1 MQQTLQAENKT
12 RSPAWAGLTGA
23 VIISF
28 SAIFFELSGTDPVTA
43 TGFRMVYA
51 LPVLALLWWRVREAD
66 TRPATDRLIG
76 LASGAFL
83 AVDVVVW
90 QSSMA
95 YIGTGLA
102 TLIANS
108 QVVIVPLAAWL
119 LLRER
124 PDGRVVIALPIVI
137 GGLALI
143 TGLGTRST
151 FGTRPVLGVFMAF
164 GAAFLYSAFLMLW
177 RRSNIRLAPTPGPL
191 LDAVAG
197 GAVATVAYAL
207 ATGSGDLT
215 PSWPAHGWILAL
227 ALGPQVVGWLF
238 IGHAMPRLPSAHTS
252 FIILLQPT
260 LTLLWG
266 RIIFGEA
273 PSALQYA
280 GVAVVLGGI
289 VLATSGAV
297 RVRPQG

>member
-1 MQQTLQAENKT
+1 MQPTLQAETPT

-28 SAIFFELSGTDPVTA
+28 SAIFFELSGADPVTA

-51 LPVLALLWWRVREAD
+51 LPVLATLWWRVRNQD
-66 TRPATDRLIG
+66 TRPAADRVIG
-76 LASGAFL
+76 LASGVFL
-83 AVDVVVW
+83 AIDVVVW
-90 QSSMA
+90 QSSMQ

-119 LLRER
+119 LLKER
-124 PDGRVVIALPIVI
+124 PAGRVVVALPIVI
-137 GGLALI
+137 LGLALI

-151 FGTRPVLGVFMAF
+151 FGSRPVLGVLMAF
-164 GAAFLYSAFLMLW
+164 GAAFLYSGFLMLW
-177 RRSNIRLAPTPGPL
+177 RRSNLRLAPTPGPL
-191 LDAVAG
+191 LDAVT
-197 GAVATVAYAL
+197 GAAITTVAFAL
-207 ATGSGDLT
+207 LTSSGDLT
-215 PSWPAHGWILAL
+215 PSWPAHGWILAM

-238 IGHAMPRLPSAHTS
+238 IGHSMPRLPSAYTS

-280 GVAVVLGGI
+280 GVGVVLGGI
-289 VLATSGAV
+289 VLATSSAV
-297 RVRPQG
+297 RVRPQA

>member
-1 MQQTLQAENKT
+1 MQPTLQAEASN
-12 RSPAWAGLTGA
+12 RSPAWAGLIGA

-28 SAIFFELSGTDPVTA
+28 SAIFFELSGADPLTA

-51 LPVLALLWWRVREAD
+51 LPVLFVLWWRIRDRD
-66 TRPATDRLIG
+66 TRPGADRVIG
-76 LASGAFL
+76 LLSGVFL

-90 QSSMA
+90 QSSMQ

-119 LLRER
+119 LLSER
-124 PDGRVVIALPIVI
+124 PGREVVFALPVVLT
-137 GGLALI
+137 GLALI
-143 TGLGTRST
+143 TGLGSRST
-151 FGTRPVLGVFMAF
+151 FGSRPVLGVAMAF

-177 RRSNIRLAPTPGPL
+177 RRSNRLLVPSAGPL

-197 GAVATVAYAL
+197 GAVATAAFAVL
-207 ATGSGDLT
+207 TGSGDLT
-215 PSWPAHGWILAL
+215 LSWPTHGWILAL
-227 ALGPQVVGWLF
+227 ALGPQVTGWLF
-238 IGHAMPRLPSAHTS
+238 IGHSMPRLPSAYTS

-266 RIIFGEA
+266 RLLFDET
-273 PSALQYA
+273 PSALQYS
-280 GVAVVLGGI
+280 GVAVVLAGI
-289 VLATSGAV
+289 LLATSSAV
-297 RVRPQG
+297 RIRPQA

>member
-1 MQQTLQAENKT
+1 MQQTLQAERPV
-12 RSPAWAGLTGA
+12 RSPAWAGLVGA

-28 SAIFFELSGTDPVTA
+28 SAIIFELSGTDPVTA

-51 LPVLALLWWRVREAD
+51 LPLLALLWWRDRRHD
-66 TRPATDRLIG
+66 TRPVGDRVIG
-76 LASGAFL
+76 AAAGVFL
-83 AVDVVVW
+83 SIDVIVW
-90 QSSMA
+90 QSSMQ

-108 QVVIVPLAAWL
+108 QVVIVPIAAWL

-124 PDGRVVIALPIVI
+124 PDIRVIIGLPVVI

-143 TGLGTRST
+143 TGLGSGST
-151 FGTRPVLGVFMAF
+151 FGTRPVLGVVMAF

-177 RRSNIRLAPTPGPL
+177 RRSNLRLVPTAGPL
-191 LDAVAG
+191 LDVVAG
-197 GAVATVAYAL
+197 AAL
-207 ATGSGDLT
+207 TTLTFGLLTGSGDLT

-227 ALGPQVVGWLF
+227 AIGPQVFGWLF
-238 IGHAMPRLPSAHTS
+238 IGHAMPRLPSAYTS

-260 LTLLWG
+260 LTLLWA
-266 RIIFGEA
+266 RLIFDEA
-273 PSALQYA
+273 PSALQWA
-280 GVAVVLGGI
+280 GVGVVLAGI
-289 VLATSGAV
+289 VLATSSAV